1 MNLRRWSPALAWAGV
16 ILLLTSVPGQA
27 VPNVGIP
34 YLDKVVHLAMYGVLG
49 ALLARAAADAPS
61 PARLSLLLFG
71 AVAMF
76 AAADEWH
83 QRFIPD
89 RSQDR
94 YDWLADM
101 VGAGAALTFEGAARL
116 RRTSL
121 S

>member
-1 MNLRRWSPALAWAGV
+1 MSLRRWSPSLAWAGV
-16 ILLLTSVPGQA
+16 ILLLTSVPGRA
-27 VPNVGIP
+27 VPSVAIP
-34 YLDKVVHLAMYGVLG
+34 YVDKLVHLAMYGILG
-49 ALLARAAADAPS
+49 ALLARAGADSPA
-61 PARLSLLLFG
+61 PARLSIALFG
-71 AVAMF
+71 AVALF

-94 YDWLADM
+94 YDWLADV
-101 VGAGAALTFEGAARL
+101 VGAGAALTLEGAARL